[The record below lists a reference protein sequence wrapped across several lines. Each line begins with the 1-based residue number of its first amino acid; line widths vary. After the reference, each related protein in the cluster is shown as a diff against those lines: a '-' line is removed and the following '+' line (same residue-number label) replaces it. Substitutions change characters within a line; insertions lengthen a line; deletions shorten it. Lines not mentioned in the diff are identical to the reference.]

1 MKNEEGLD
9 EKLVIYIDVDSY
21 SRNQEQQEANNYD
34 DGDDESNPQHENNT
48 QYSF

>member
-1 MKNEEGLD
+1 MIDEEGLD

-21 SRNQEQQEANNYD
+21 SRNQEQQEANYD